1 MSELDL
7 ISSLYLP
14 VDGGKLILP
23 NVNVAEVIEYVR
35 PEEVAGTPDY
45 FLGYIEWR
53 GIRVPLLSFEQVNG
67 SPIPDRNIQVRI
79 AVLNSVGT
87 DNAKLPF
94 VAIMTQGLPRL
105 VKVSKDIIQS
115 ADLSESVAE
124 HSRIRVDG
132 EDAIIPNV
140 EHLESLALAIV

>member
-1 MSELDL
+1 VSELDL

-35 PEEVAGTPDY
+35 PEEHAGSPDF
-45 FLGYIEWR
+45 FLGFIEWR
-53 GIRVPLLSFEQVNG
+53 GIRVPLLSFEQANG
-67 SPIPDRNIQVRI
+67 GTMPEKNIQVRI

-87 DNAKLPF
+87 DSQKLPF
-94 VAIMTQGLPRL
+94 TAILTQGLPRL

-115 ADLSESVAE
+115 STLSDSAAE
-124 HSRIRVDG
+124 HSRVRVDG
-132 EDAIIPNV
+132 EDAIIPNI
-140 EHLESLALAIV
+140 EFLESLALTIV